1 YGTTYVLIAG
11 YGRVYS
17 KRNERAKINCS
28 HSIDSYN
35 RILWYKQTNGE
46 FEFLGYMLATEAPFS
61 KSKFTMSRPA
71 VLTSSL
77 RIHPVQAADSA
88 VYYCASSRAQ
98 WLRKP
103 QQLNKNLK
111 KKPEGE
117 DKEEEEEE
125 EEEEG

>member
-1 YGTTYVLIAG
+1 MSREGDPAVTLQCEQDDDLYFYMYWYRQCSSGEIQLLTY
-11 YGRVYS
+11 S
-17 KRNERAKINCS
+17 
-28 HSIDSYN
+28 
-35 RILWYKQTNGE
+35 
-46 FEFLGYMLATEAPFS
+46 LGKNAQATEAPFN
-61 KSKFTMSRPA
+61 KSKYTMSRPA

-88 VYYCASSRAQ
+88 VYYCSSSRAQ

-111 KKPEGE
+111 KKPGGE
-117 DKEEEEEE
+117 DEEEEE